1 MKPRSNSLS
10 DLVDQSQYFFSSPK
24 EFDYTQLQKIW
35 KQDTTETLIELKSIL
50 GAMNSWVATELD
62 YNFKSFMDQRGFGFG
77 KVMKPMRF
85 LICGSLQ
92 GPSLFDLM
100 ELIGKEESLMRINY
114 AINEF

>member
-1 MKPRSNSLS
+1 
-10 DLVDQSQYFFSSPK
+10 
-24 EFDYTQLQKIW
+24 
-35 KQDTTETLIELKSIL
+35 
-50 GAMNSWVATELD
+50 
-62 YNFKSFMDQRGFGFG
+62 MDQRGFGFG

>member
-10 DLVDQSQYFFSSPK
+10 DLIDQSQYFFSSPK
-24 EFDYTQLQKIW
+24 EFDPIQLQKIW
-35 KQDTTETLIELKSIL
+35 KQETTEIIIELKSIL
-50 GAMNSWVATELD
+50 GAMNSWVAIELES
-62 YNFKSFMDQRGFGFG
+62 NFKSFMDQKGLGFG

-100 ELIGKEESLMRINY
+100 ELIGKDESLKRINY